1 MSANATASTNVTVNG
16 TLQSNL
22 SQIIVTSATG
32 LAPSM
37 TVTGTGIQSNT
48 TVTGISGTTIT
59 MNQVADIKVIGS
71 AAVNFSATR
80 HDTLNTVL
88 VAAYT
93 VNVSVGQVVQGPG
106 LSPTAVVKVTNV
118 VIDDPTG
125 DDEDK
130 RKHITLD
137 HIIGTNQEGTYY
149 FYTLAGQSAVSYV
162 FKGPDTYKVSKPAN
176 GALPFGSFPSSGR
189 MK

>member
-1 MSANATASTNVTVNG
+1 
-16 TLQSNL
+16 
-22 SQIIVTSATG
+22 
-32 LAPSM
+32 
-37 TVTGTGIQSNT
+37 
-48 TVTGISGTTIT
+48 
-59 MNQVADIKVIGS
+59 
-71 AAVNFSATR
+71 
-80 HDTLNTVL
+80 
-88 VAAYT
+88 
-93 VNVSVGQVVQGPG
+93 
-106 LSPTAVVKVTNV
+106 VTNV